1 MIIKSFLAFG
11 AGFISFLTPCVLP
24 IIPGYICYITGKPL
38 NEIEKNKDVV
48 LLKTIIFTIGF
59 SIVFIT
65 LGAAASALG
74 NVLLFFTKELRII
87 AGLVIILFSLN
98 FLGVIKFNFLNQ
110 EKKFDTGTFKDNYI
124 FPLIV
129 GGAFA
134 FGWTP
139 CIGPILGSII
149 TLSAS
154 EATIT
159 KGVLLLTFYSIGLA
173 IPFILSGYFM
183 TIFLNSK
190 KNLINYF
197 GYITKFGGSVLLLTG
212 VLIIT
217 NQIQVISYYI
227 LTTFPILAKF
237 G

>member
-110 EKKFDTGTFKDNYI
+110 EK
-124 FPLIV
+124 
-129 GGAFA
+129 
-134 FGWTP
+134 
-139 CIGPILGSII
+139 
-149 TLSAS
+149 
-154 EATIT
+154 
-159 KGVLLLTFYSIGLA
+159 
-173 IPFILSGYFM
+173 
-183 TIFLNSK
+183 
-190 KNLINYF
+190 NLIQVHSKTIIYF
-197 GYITKFGGSVLLLTG
+197 H
-212 VLIIT
+212 
-217 NQIQVISYYI
+217 
-227 LTTFPILAKF
+227 
-237 G
+237 